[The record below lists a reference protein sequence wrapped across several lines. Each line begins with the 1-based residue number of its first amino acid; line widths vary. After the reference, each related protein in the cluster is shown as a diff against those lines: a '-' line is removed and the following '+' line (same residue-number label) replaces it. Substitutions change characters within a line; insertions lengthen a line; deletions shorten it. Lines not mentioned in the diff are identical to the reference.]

1 MMKPFTG
8 IILCL
13 LLVVVGNADAEDK
26 GPLDG
31 SWVPVSLTVHGK
43 DKKVDK
49 DEVQVIAGNK
59 LTIWI
64 KGKKRA
70 TASLKFDDKTKPAT
84 LDLSY
89 TAPIKTPTWHC
100 IYKVEGD
107 TLTIC
112 KPDGTG
118 MVRPKEFK
126 SPPGSD
132 LSLEVYTRKK

>member
-8 IILCL
+8 LIPCL

-49 DEVQVIAGNK
+49 DEVRVIAGNE

-64 KGKKRA
+64 NGKKRGA
-70 TASLKFDDKTKPAT
+70 MSLKFDEKMKPAT

-89 TAPIKTPTWHC
+89 TAPIKTPAFHG

-112 KPDGTG
+112 RPDGTG
-118 MVRPKEFK
+118 MARPKEFK
-126 SPPGSD
+126 SPPGSN